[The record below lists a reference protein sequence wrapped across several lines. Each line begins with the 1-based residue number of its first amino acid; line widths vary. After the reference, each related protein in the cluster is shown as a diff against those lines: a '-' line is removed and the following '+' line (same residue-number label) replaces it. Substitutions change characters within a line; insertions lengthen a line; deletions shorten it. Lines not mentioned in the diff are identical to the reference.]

1 MRLLATTALALIL
14 AACNPAPPPAES
26 TDAPVAT
33 EAPVDTNAITAN
45 GWGPLHVGMTRAEV
59 TAAVGAGNPNAVG
72 GADPASCDLFH
83 PARAPEGMLVMIQQ
97 DVLTS
102 IILRNNTELKTD
114 RGFGVGDTSAAI
126 KAAYGASAASEPHK
140 YVDGAEYITIWT
152 VGAPANAT
160 TFVQDPAARG
170 VRYETDAQGVV
181 TAVHAGGPSIQN
193 VEGCL

>member
-1 MRLLATTALALIL
+1 MKLFATTALALVL
-14 AACNPAPPPAES
+14 AACNPAPTPTET
-26 TDAPVAT
+26 TDAPIAT

-45 GWGPLHVGMTRAEV
+45 AWGPLHVGMTRAEV

-102 IILRNNTELKTD
+102 IILRNNTDLKTD
-114 RGFGVGDTSAAI
+114 RGFGVGDTGAAI
-126 KAAYGASAASEPHK
+126 KAAYGASASVSPHH
-140 YVDGAEYITIWT
+140 YSPPGEYIDVWTI
-152 VGAPANAT
+152 GAPPNAT

-170 VRYETDAQGVV
+170 IRYETSPEGVV

-193 VEGCL
+193 VEGCS